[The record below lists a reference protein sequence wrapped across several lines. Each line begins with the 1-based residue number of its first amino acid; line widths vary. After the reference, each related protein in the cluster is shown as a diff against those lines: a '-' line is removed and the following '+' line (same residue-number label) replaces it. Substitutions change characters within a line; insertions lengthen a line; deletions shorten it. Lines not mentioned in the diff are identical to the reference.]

1 MLSKR
6 DNELITRVG
15 PGTPMGELMR
25 RYWMP
30 AMLSEELP
38 EPDCAPVR
46 LRLLGEDLVAYR
58 ATSGRVGVLDAYCP
72 HRNANLFWGRNEQEG
87 LRCVYHG
94 WKFDADGTCV
104 DMPNEP
110 TRSNFASKIQQTAYP
125 AVDKGGFIWVYM
137 GPSELQPQVPNFDWL
152 NVPSEF
158 RFAHKRLQD
167 CNWLQNLEGEVDSSH
182 APFLHGSVG
191 PGGVQPYNGNPDLQ
205 PVFQTLETDFGVAI
219 AARRE
224 AGPDEYYW
232 RITPYMLPFYTI
244 VPRARETNY
253 IWTAAVPIDDLTTFG
268 MTVIWSPDHAV
279 QRTPIV
285 EVDETFRAKQNRA
298 NDYLIDRELQKTSS
312 FTGIRGVRV
321 QDMAVQE
328 DQRGPLSDRTREHL
342 GASDLGVIATRRMLL
357 KQLKALH
364 KGQEPKQPASP
375 DAYYLRSLARN
386 APREVAWQDLMRDY
400 MLLSEATA
408 DT

>member
-15 PGTPMGELMR
+15 PETPMGDLLR
-25 RYWMP
+25 RYWLP
-30 AMLSEELP
+30 ALLSTELP

-46 LRLLGEDLVAYR
+46 LKLLGEELVAYR
-58 ATSGRVGVLDAYCP
+58 ATSGRVGVLDTYCP

-94 WKFDADGTCV
+94 WKFDADGACV

-110 TRSNFASKIQQTAYP
+110 ARSQFKEKIKQVAYP

-137 GPSELQPQVPNFDWL
+137 GPPELQPEIPHFEWLDVPESHR
-152 NVPSEF
+152 NV
-158 RFAHKRLQD
+158 HKRFQD

-191 PGGVQPYNGNPDLQ
+191 PGGVQAYNGNADLQ
-205 PVFQTLETDFGVAI
+205 PVFHTLETEFGVAI

-224 AGPDEYYW
+224 AGPEEYYW
-232 RITPYMLPFYTI
+232 RITPFMLPCYTI

-253 IWTAAVPIDDLTTFG
+253 IWTAAVPIDDVTMFG
-268 MTVIWSPDHAV
+268 MTVIWSPDHPV

-285 EVDETFRAKQNRA
+285 EIEDNFRAKQNRS
-298 NDYLIDRELQKTSS
+298 NDYLIDRSLQKTSS

-328 DQRGPLSDRTREHL
+328 DQRGPLSDRSREHL

-357 KQLKALH
+357 KQLKALQ
-364 KGQEPKQPASP
+364 KGHEPTQPSKP
-375 DAYYLRSLARN
+375 DAYHLRSLAAN
-386 APREVAWQDLMRDY
+386 APRSVAWQQLMQEH
-400 MLLSEATA
+400 MLLSPQRQ
-408 DT
+408 

>member
-6 DNELITRVG
+6 DNELITHVG
-15 PGTPMGELMR
+15 PQTPMGELLR
-25 RYWMP
+25 RYWLP
-30 AMLSEELP
+30 ALLSRELP

-46 LRLLGEDLVAYR
+46 LKLLGEELVAYR
-58 ATSGRVGVLDAYCP
+58 ATSGRVGVLDTYCP

-94 WKFDADGTCV
+94 WKFDADGACV

-110 TRSNFASKIQQTAYP
+110 ARSQFKEKIKQLAYP

-137 GPSELQPQVPNFDWL
+137 GPPELQPEVPHFDWL
-152 NVPSEF
+152 DVPESHRNV
-158 RFAHKRLQD
+158 HKRFQD

-191 PGGVQPYNGNPDLQ
+191 PDGVQPYNGNADLQ
-205 PVFQTLETDFGVAI
+205 PVFQTLETEFGVAI

-224 AGPDEYYW
+224 AGPEEYYW
-232 RITPYMLPFYTI
+232 RITPFMLPFYTI

-253 IWTAAVPIDDLTTFG
+253 IWTAAVPIDDLTMFG
-268 MTVIWSPDHAV
+268 MTVIWSPDHPV
-279 QRTPIV
+279 PTFPV
-285 EVDETFRAKQNRA
+285 VDVDANFRAKQSRA
-298 NDYLIDRELQKTSS
+298 NDYLIDRELQKTQS

-328 DQRGPLSDRTREHL
+328 DQRGPLSDRSREHL

-364 KGQEPKQPASP
+364 KGHEPSQPSNP
-375 DAYYLRSLARN
+375 EVYHLRSLAAN
-386 APREVAWQDLMRDY
+386 AARGVAWQELMQQH
-400 MLLSEATA
+400 MLVSVAR
-408 DT
+408 

>member
-6 DNELITRVG
+6 DNELITHVG
-15 PGTPMGELMR
+15 PETPMGELLR
-25 RYWMP
+25 RYWLP
-30 AMLSEELP
+30 ALLSTELP

-46 LRLLGEDLVAYR
+46 LKLLGEVLVAYR
-58 ATSGRVGVLDAYCP
+58 ATSGRVGVLDTYCP

-94 WKFDADGTCV
+94 WKFDADGACV

-110 TRSNFASKIQQTAYP
+110 ARSQFKEKIKQVAYP
-125 AVDKGGFIWVYM
+125 AVDKGGLIWVYM
-137 GPSELQPQVPNFDWL
+137 GPPELQPEVPHFDWL
-152 NVPSEF
+152 DVPDTHRNV
-158 RFAHKRLQD
+158 HKRFQD

-191 PGGVQPYNGNPDLQ
+191 PNGVQPYNGNADLQ
-205 PVFQTLETDFGVAI
+205 PVFQTLETEFGVAI

-224 AGPDEYYW
+224 AGPEEYYW
-232 RITPYMLPFYTI
+232 RITPFMLPCYTI

-253 IWTAAVPIDDLTTFG
+253 IWTAAVPIDDLTMFG
-268 MTVIWSPDHAV
+268 MTVIWSPDRPV
-279 QRTPIV
+279 PTSPIV
-285 EVDETFRAKQNRA
+285 DVDANFRAKQNRA
-298 NDYLIDRELQKTSS
+298 NEYLIDRELQKTQS

-357 KQLKALH
+357 KQLKALR
-364 KGQEPKQPASP
+364 KGHAPTQPSRP
-375 DAYYLRSLARN
+375 DVYHLRSLAAN
-386 APREVAWQDLMRDY
+386 APRSVAWQELMQQH
-400 MLLSEATA
+400 MLLSVTR
-408 DT
+408 

>member
-6 DNELITRVG
+6 DNELITHVG
-15 PGTPMGELMR
+15 PETPMGELLR
-25 RYWMP
+25 RYWLP
-30 AMLSEELP
+30 ALLSTELP

-46 LRLLGEDLVAYR
+46 LKLLGEELVAYR
-58 ATSGRVGVLDAYCP
+58 ATSGRVGVLDTYCP

-94 WKFDADGTCV
+94 WKFDADGACV

-110 TRSNFASKIQQTAYP
+110 ARSQFKEKIKQVAYP
-125 AVDKGGFIWVYM
+125 AVDKGGLIWVYM
-137 GPSELQPQVPNFDWL
+137 GPPELQPEVPHFDWL
-152 NVPSEF
+152 DVPDTHRNV
-158 RFAHKRLQD
+158 HKRFQD

-191 PGGVQPYNGNPDLQ
+191 PNGVQPYNGNADLQ
-205 PVFQTLETDFGVAI
+205 PVFQTLETEFGVAI

-224 AGPDEYYW
+224 AGPEEYYW
-232 RITPYMLPFYTI
+232 RITPFMLPCYTI

-253 IWTAAVPIDDLTTFG
+253 IWTAAVPIDDLTMFG
-268 MTVIWSPDHAV
+268 MTVIWSPDRPV
-279 QRTPIV
+279 PTSPIV
-285 EVDETFRAKQNRA
+285 DVDANFRAKQNRA
-298 NDYLIDRELQKTSS
+298 NEYLIDRELQKTQS

-357 KQLKALH
+357 KQMKALQ
-364 KGQEPKQPASP
+364 KGHAPTQPSRP
-375 DAYYLRSLARN
+375 DVYHLRSLAAN
-386 APREVAWQDLMRDY
+386 APRSVAWQELMQQH
-400 MLLSEATA
+400 MLLSVTR
-408 DT
+408 

>member
-6 DNELITRVG
+6 DNDLITHVG

-25 RYWMP
+25 RYWLP
-30 AMLSEELP
+30 GLLSSELP

-46 LRLLGEDLVAYR
+46 LRLLGEDLVAFR
-58 ATSGRVGVLDAYCP
+58 TTSGAVGVLDTYCP
-72 HRNANLFWGRNEQEG
+72 HRNANLFWGRNEEEG

-94 WKFDADGTCV
+94 WKFNVDGACV

-110 TRSNFASKIQQTAYP
+110 PRSRFAEKIQQTSYP
-125 AVDKGGFIWVYM
+125 AVDRGGFIWVYM
-137 GPSELQPQVPNFDWL
+137 GPSEKQPQIPNFEWL
-152 NVPSEF
+152 DVPETHRNV
-158 RFAHKRLQD
+158 HKRVQD

-191 PGGVQPYNGNPDLQ
+191 PDGMQPYNANADRQ
-205 PVFQTLETDFGVAI
+205 PVFQVLDVDFGVAI

-224 AGPDEYYW
+224 AGPEEYYW
-232 RITPYMLPFYTI
+232 RITPFMLPFYTI

-253 IWTAAVPIDDLTTFG
+253 IWTAAVPIDDLTMFG
-268 MTVIWSPDHAV
+268 MTVIWSPDHPV
-279 QRTPIV
+279 PPNPV
-285 EVDETFRAKQNRA
+285 VDVDANFRAKQNKA

-328 DQRGPLSDRTREHL
+328 DQRGPLSERSREHL

-357 KQLKALH
+357 KQLKALQ
-364 KGQEPKQPASP
+364 KGQEPTQPHRP
-375 DAYYLRSLARN
+375 DVYHLRSLALN
-386 APREVAWQDLMRDY
+386 APRAVEWQELMREH
-400 MLLSEATA
+400 MLLAHQR
-408 DT
+408 